1 MQKKKNDLLHT
12 FEDAP
17 SRLYIL
23 LGIIFLA
30 AHIAICAYTQIP
42 AALSGLF
49 VIVIYSA
56 VCGAIYFLSH
66 RRLSI
71 YKSETAASDNQS
83 GSVIAAF
90 RDTVNIPYAIVTE
103 TGKIVTVN
111 TAMRNALPLIDTFL
125 NSNISDI
132 CGMTLDKLLRLSEL
146 EAEAEGEDSVFST
159 ADTELRKPN
168 HVKLG
173 ARRFKVNSNPIKFKG
188 HIYYM
193 LIFEDVTELCAL
205 TDKHYAETPVV
216 AYIVLDNLEEIAQY
230 VKVSYRSEANQA
242 NTILKDFAASL
253 GAVLREYDRDKYVM
267 MLSRKALRSCE
278 RNKFEIL
285 DAIREIK
292 IGDEN
297 MPITVSM
304 GIATTG
310 ETLADRERDALVALD
325 TALQRGGDQ
334 VVIKKSNGLF
344 YFGGKTKSQ
353 QKRTKGH
360 SRIIANKLCAMIS
373 SSSNVVIMGH
383 SNPDFDSIGACVGV
397 AALARHLGVDAK
409 IVADTSN
416 ENFMSCTRNLC
427 RLEEYEDIF
436 VDGVVGLGYCSFG
449 TLLIVV
455 DANNFAILEAPEI
468 ASKSFKTVVIDHH
481 IKKADFEH
489 EPDFTYIDP
498 SASSASELIT
508 EIIEQSLPAGF
519 LKKEEANVLM
529 SGIMV
534 DTNNFTRTVGTRTF
548 AAALYLRNAGAST
561 EVARTFFEEAFD
573 SYRSEALFGAD
584 VEKFL
589 DVTVITS
596 SEGTGTAFDR
606 VAAAKAANKLLSVKD
621 INAAFALVKMGD
633 TIHVSARSN
642 GTINVQL
649 ILEALGGGGHFD
661 MAGAALKEKTL
672 EEAKEMLKATIAEHL
687 GKSNTAK

>member
-1 MQKKKNDLLHT
+1 MQKKKNSISHA
-12 FEDAP
+12 FEDTP

-30 AHIAICAYTQIP
+30 AHIAVCAYTQIP
-42 AALSGLF
+42 ATWSGLAAVF
-49 VIVIYSA
+49 LYAV
-56 VCGAIYFLSH
+56 VCGVIYFLSH
-66 RRLSI
+66 RRMSI
-71 YKSETAASDNQS
+71 YRSETEASDNQS

-111 TAMRNALPLIDTFL
+111 TAMRNALPLVDTFL

-132 CGMTLDKLLRLSEL
+132 CGITIDKLLHFSEVEL
-146 EAEAEGEDSVFST
+146 ENESEDSIFSS
-159 ADTELRKPN
+159 ADTELRKPAN
-168 HVKLG
+168 VKLG
-173 ARRFKVNSNPIKFKG
+173 RRRYKVNSNPIKFKG

-193 LIFEDVTELCAL
+193 LVFEDVTDLCNL

-242 NTILKDFAASL
+242 DTLLKNWAASL

-267 MLSRKALRSCE
+267 ILSRKALRACE
-278 RNKFEIL
+278 RNKFDIL

-304 GIATTG
+304 GISTTG
-310 ETLADRERDALVALD
+310 DGLAERERDALVALD

-360 SRIIANKLCAMIS
+360 SRIIANKLCSMIS

-409 IVADTSN
+409 IVADTTN
-416 ENFMSCTRNLC
+416 DNFISCTRNLGS
-427 RLEEYEDIF
+427 LDEYRDIF

-455 DANNFAILEAPEI
+455 DANNFSILEAPEI

-481 IKKADFEH
+481 IKKAEFEQ

-508 EIIEQSLPAGF
+508 EIIEQSLPAGS

-584 VEKFL
+584 VERFL
-589 DVTVITS
+589 DVTAITA
-596 SEGTGTAFDR
+596 SEGTDPAFDR
-606 VAAAKAANKLLSVKD
+606 VAAAKAANKLLSVKN
-621 INAAFALVKMGD
+621 ISAAFALVKIGD
-633 TIHVSARSN
+633 TIHVSARSD
-642 GTINVQL
+642 GTVNVQL

-672 EEAKEMLKATIAEHL
+672 EEAKNMLKETIAEYL
-687 GKSNTAK
+687 EKNTAAK